1 MVYLSIV
8 IINYN
13 SEKYIEKCLKSCIKQ
28 ITNFKYE
35 IIIIDDAITDKSYK
49 KILKYKSKK
58 IRVFRNKKNL
68 GIEKSSNIGL
78 KKSLGKYVCR
88 VDSDDLL
95 EKRFIDTMIKKF
107 EKKYSFYYSNY
118 KVINSQGKIISRKTL
133 PQFNKKEILARGDF
147 LATGTIYKRS
157 ILKKQN
163 FYNTKFK
170 NCGLENY
177 ELILKLISQKN
188 KGVRIN
194 RFLFSLRKHQK
205 NLSKI
210 KKKLIFTYGERIF
223 KKMKLGNYSINKNH
237 PNYI

>member
-35 IIIIDDAITDKSYK
+35 IIIIDDASTDKSYN

-95 EKRFIDTMIKKF
+95 EKRFIDIMIKKF
-107 EKKYSFYYSNY
+107 EKKYSFCYSNY
-118 KVINSQGKIISRKTL
+118 KVINSYGKIISRKTL

-157 ILKKQN
+157 ILKKQK

-177 ELILKLISQKN
+177 ELILKLILQKN

-205 NLSKI
+205 NMSKI
-210 KKKLIFTYGERIF
+210 KKKLIFNYGERIF
-223 KKMKLGNYSINKNH
+223 KKMKLGDYSINQNH